1 MDLNAKL
8 IARVS
13 ATVSGLDGV
22 THDVMQQPGASA
34 FLGTLAE
41 AYQKLMSKIDSP
53 SATLVSGGSVAA
65 VALNM
70 NATDGASGIYGH
82 FQGWPFRI
90 SAAGHLSG
98 SPTSLIS
105 TASTTVRK
113 VLVTLALSNL
123 PVASSIALD
132 AGTVQFVYGS
142 AYDVTASS
150 VLSGGVSATFN
161 KVPLP
166 KASAGEI
173 PVGWL
178 NVPNSHAT
186 SAGIADHMLITD
198 YRETQG
204 FDFSAI
210 MAINQP

>member
-13 ATVSGLDGV
+13 ATVSSIDGV
-22 THDVMQQPGASA
+22 THDVLQQPGASA

-53 SATLVSGGSVAA
+53 SATLISGGSTAA
-65 VALNM
+65 VAINV
-70 NATDGASGIYGH
+70 NTTDGASGIYGH

-90 SAAGHLSG
+90 SAGGHLSA

-123 PVASSIALD
+123 PVASSIALG

-142 AYDVTASS
+142 AYDTTAST

-173 PVGWL
+173 PIGWI
-178 NVPNSHAT
+178 NVPNSHAV

-210 MAINQP
+210 MSIVQP